1 MVEAEQRIS
10 KLENSYTLVAAELG
24 QISKILSKMESSLE
38 KQNEIMADIRLL
50 RQAQD
55 EERRAKTDTIKRIY
69 ADIETER
76 KRVYDDLEVEK
87 KRIDKI
93 EADEAKIAWSIIGM
107 VILALGS
114 LVIKGG

>member
-50 RQAQD
+50 RQAQ
-55 EERRAKTDTIKRIY
+55 EEDRRAKEETLKRIY
-69 ADIETER
+69 KDIDIERT
-76 KRVYDDLEVEK
+76 
-87 KRIDKI
+87 RIDEIDK
-93 EADEAKIAWSIIGM
+93 AKSRVGWTIATM
-107 VILALGS
+107 VMVALGS
-114 LVIKGG
+114 LVVKKGG